1 MVVLPRFAPA
11 PFRLL
16 TTPAPLQGALE
27 REYAGMTF
35 KPVEASTRHD
45 PAYQADVIAGISSV
59 RSRTPDLRYAPMSED
74 LMDLAYA
81 QLTPLIEE
89 WVGQPLER
97 SWGYGVRSYGPG
109 SLLHMHRDRV
119 DTHVVSCIV
128 HVADQSNQ
136 PWPLDFIDHEAE
148 HHQVVFQPGTMLFY
162 ESLCPHGRASEFDG
176 EFYRNMYFHWRPK
189 VWDPA
194 PYMQLT
200 SKFADVEEAC
210 RSNQKMKDIESIP
223 ETWREWLLLNKE
235 RGCDREG
242 MLERAMAQ
250 GFDRDALES
259 VLDASMP
266 SVREQQEQPKATA
279 VAAMERPSPL
289 QWFQAA
295 LTRTE
300 HQPRA
305 WKLDTPLAQVYEIP
319 DLLRQEECKAVIDAI
334 NASLQP
340 STVTRGSSDYRTSRT
355 CHLRHNNPQLAASL
369 DQRFAALFGVD
380 PRLSEPIQGQRYDPG
395 EYFKEHTDWFS
406 PGTEEY
412 ATHTDSGGQRTWTVM
427 VYLNAVDCGG
437 ATLFRR
443 LGRSFTPVPGMAL
456 AWNNLQA
463 DGTPNPFTLHEAL
476 PVEAGHKWVIT
487 KWFRADFGR
496 NG

>member
-1 MVVLPRFAPA
+1 MVVLPRFAST

-16 TTPAPLQGALE
+16 KTPAPLQGALE

-35 KPVEASTRHD
+35 KPVEMSTRHD
-45 PAYQADVIAGISSV
+45 PAYQAEVIAGISSV
-59 RSRTPDLRYAPMSED
+59 RSRTPDLRYAPMSEG
-74 LMDLAYA
+74 LMELAYA
-81 QLTPLIEE
+81 QLTPLMEE

-109 SLLHMHRDRV
+109 SWLHMHRDRF

-128 HVADQSNQ
+128 HVADQSNE
-136 PWPLDFIDHEAE
+136 PWPLDFIDHDAE
-148 HHQVVFQPGTMLFY
+148 HHRVVFKPGTMLFY

-189 VWDPA
+189 AWDPE
-194 PYMQLT
+194 PYQQLKT
-200 SKFADVEEAC
+200 KFADVEEAC
-210 RSNQKMKDIESIP
+210 RSNKKMINIQSIP
-223 ETWREWLLLNKE
+223 ETWREWLRLNQE
-235 RGCDREG
+235 RGCDREV

-259 VLDASMP
+259 VLDASLP
-266 SVREQQEQPKATA
+266 AVPEQQAQPKATA
-279 VAAMERPSPL
+279 EAAVERSSSL
-289 QWFQAA
+289 LWFQAA
-295 LTRTE
+295 LTRPE

-305 WKLDTPLAQVYEIP
+305 WKLDTPLAQLYEIP
-319 DLLRQEECKAVIDAI
+319 DLLTREECEAVIEAI
-334 NASLQP
+334 NASLRP

-355 CHLRHNNPQLAASL
+355 CHLRQNHPDLAASL

-427 VYLNAVDCGG
+427 VYLNAVERGG
-437 ATLFRR
+437 ETLFRR
-443 LGRSFTPVPGMAL
+443 LGRSFTPVPGMAV